1 VTSRCE
7 ITRSAALQGCPAPVG
22 RPKGL
27 RYERPPLI
35 SQCAR
40 RTLWL
45 CAVAFVVSLAAS
57 AQEGHPVVGTW
68 YGDWG
73 PTPQARHDVT
83 VIMTWDGK
91 AIGGTID
98 PGPDAVPFKT
108 ATLDSSTWT
117 VHIEAERPAKG
128 ATAAV
133 RYVIDG
139 KLANLGSYN
148 RTLSGTWTDGATK
161 GDFKLTRD

>member
-1 VTSRCE
+1 MR
-7 ITRSAALQGCPAPVG
+7 RAWAAAVM
-22 RPKGL
+22 
-27 RYERPPLI
+27 
-35 SQCAR
+35 
-40 RTLWL
+40 
-45 CAVAFVVSLAAS
+45 AVALAATMF
-57 AQEGHPVVGTW
+57 AQEGHPLVGTW

-73 PTPQARHDVT
+73 SSPQQRHDVT

-91 AIGGTID
+91 AVGGTID

-117 VHIEAERPAKG
+117 VHIEAERAAKG
-128 ATAAV
+128 SAAAV

-148 RTLSGTWTDGATK
+148 RTISGTWTNGTTK
-161 GDFKLTRD
+161 GDFTLTRD

>member
-1 VTSRCE
+1 MT
-7 ITRSAALQGCPAPVG
+7 CP
-22 RPKGL
+22 
-27 RYERPPLI
+27 ER
-35 SQCAR
+35 AR
-40 RTLWL
+40 RTRRLARA
-45 CAVAFVVSLAAS
+45 CAALVGVVLSFSAA
-57 AQEGHPVVGTW
+57 ARGQEGHPVVGTW

-117 VHIEAERPAKG
+117 VHVEAERPAKG
-128 ATAAV
+128 AAAAV

-139 KLANLGSYN
+139 KLVNLGSYN

>member
-1 VTSRCE
+1 MSPKEREPFPPALAKECASYGETSPKRHGAKAGRRAL
-7 ITRSAALQGCPAPVG
+7 RSIACVVAVVLPFAAA
-22 RPKGL
+22 
-27 RYERPPLI
+27 I
-35 SQCAR
+35 
-40 RTLWL
+40 
-45 CAVAFVVSLAAS
+45 F
-57 AQEGHPVVGTW
+57 AQEGHPLVGTW

-73 PTPQARHDVT
+73 PTPQQRHDVT
-83 VIMTWDGK
+83 IVMTWDGK
-91 AIGGTID
+91 SIGGTID
-98 PGPDAVPFKT
+98 PGPDAVSFKT
-108 ATLDSSTWT
+108 ATLDSSGWT

-148 RTLSGTWTDGATK
+148 RTLSGTWTDGASK

>member
-1 VTSRCE
+1 MRNSEFGIWNSEFVSSRLHSNFLIPNSE
-7 ITRSAALQGCPAPVG
+7 FLRSALLGC
-22 RPKGL
+22 L
-27 RYERPPLI
+27 
-35 SQCAR
+35 
-40 RTLWL
+40 
-45 CAVAFVVSLAAS
+45 VVSFTTAVL
-57 AQEGHPVVGTW
+57 AQEGHPLVGTW
-68 YGDWG
+68 YGAWG

-83 VIMTWDGK
+83 VIMTWDGN

-148 RTLSGTWTDGATK
+148 RTLSGTWTGGATK

>member
-1 VTSRCE
+1 MKEREAFRKERDAFRRAV
-7 ITRSAALQGCPAPVG
+7 SALWVVG
-22 RPKGL
+22 IVL
-27 RYERPPLI
+27 
-35 SQCAR
+35 
-40 RTLWL
+40 
-45 CAVAFVVSLAAS
+45 SLGAIA
-57 AQEGHPVVGTW
+57 AQEGFPLVGTW

-73 PTPQARHDVT
+73 ATPQQRHDVT
-83 VIMTWDGK
+83 IVMTWDGK
-91 AIGGTID
+91 SIGGTID

-128 ATAAV
+128 AAAAV

-161 GDFKLTRD
+161 ADFKLTRD

>member
-1 VTSRCE
+1 MIRRACGAIV
-7 ITRSAALQGCPAPVG
+7 AAV
-22 RPKGL
+22 
-27 RYERPPLI
+27 
-35 SQCAR
+35 
-40 RTLWL
+40 
-45 CAVAFVVSLAAS
+45 LATTMF
-57 AQEGHPVVGTW
+57 AQEGHPLVGTW

-73 PTPQARHDVT
+73 SSAQKRNDVT

-91 AIGGTID
+91 TIGGTID
-98 PGPDAVPFKT
+98 PGPDAVPFKA

-117 VHIEAERPAKG
+117 VHIEAERAAKG
-128 ATAAV
+128 NAPAV

-148 RTLSGTWTDGATK
+148 RTFSGTWTTGATK

>member
-1 VTSRCE
+1 M
-7 ITRSAALQGCPAPVG
+7 TR
-22 RPKGL
+22 
-27 RYERPPLI
+27 
-35 SQCAR
+35 
-40 RTLWL
+40 WL
-45 CAVAFVVSLAAS
+45 CALVFLASLAS
-57 AQEGHPVVGTW
+57 MRAQEGYPLVGTW

-73 PTPQARHDVT
+73 PTPQQRHDVT
-83 VIMTWDGK
+83 VVMTWDGK

-117 VHIEAERPAKG
+117 VHVEAERPAKG

-148 RTLSGTWTDGATK
+148 RTLSGTWMSGATK
-161 GDFKLTRD
+161 NDLNLTRD

>member
-1 VTSRCE
+1 VIRRLATVT
-7 ITRSAALQGCPAPVG
+7 AFVALA
-22 RPKGL
+22 
-27 RYERPPLI
+27 
-35 SQCAR
+35 
-40 RTLWL
+40 
-45 CAVAFVVSLAAS
+45 AVAL
-57 AQEGHPVVGTW
+57 AQEGFPLVGTW

-73 PTPQARHDVT
+73 PSPKQRHDIT
-83 VIMTWDGK
+83 VVMTWDGK
-91 AIGGTID
+91 TIGGTID

-117 VHIEAERPAKG
+117 VHIEAEHPAKG
-128 ATAAV
+128 PGAPAV

-148 RTLSGTWTDGATK
+148 RTLSGSWMNGAAK

>member
-1 VTSRCE
+1 MIRRAC
-7 ITRSAALQGCPAPVG
+7 AAVV
-22 RPKGL
+22 
-27 RYERPPLI
+27 
-35 SQCAR
+35 
-40 RTLWL
+40 
-45 CAVAFVVSLAAS
+45 VAIVAATGF
-57 AQEGHPVVGTW
+57 AQEGHPLVGTW

-73 PTPQARHDVT
+73 PSPQQRHDVT
-83 VIMTWDGK
+83 VVMTWDGK

-117 VHIEAERPAKG
+117 VHIEAERAAKG
-128 ATAAV
+128 NTPAV
-133 RYVIDG
+133 HFVIDG

-148 RTLSGTWTDGATK
+148 RTLAGTWTQGTTK

>member
-1 VTSRCE
+1 M
-7 ITRSAALQGCPAPVG
+7 TR
-22 RPKGL
+22 
-27 RYERPPLI
+27 
-35 SQCAR
+35 
-40 RTLWL
+40 WL
-45 CAVAFVVSLAAS
+45 CAVVVLASLASAH
-57 AQEGHPVVGTW
+57 AQEGHPLVGTW

-73 PTPQARHDVT
+73 PTPQQRHDVT
-83 VIMTWDGK
+83 VVMTWDGK

-128 ATAAV
+128 AAAAV

-139 KLANLGSYN
+139 KMENIGAYA
-148 RTLSGTWTDGATK
+148 RFITGTWQQGSQK
-161 GDFKLTRD
+161 GDFKVTRN

>member
-1 VTSRCE
+1 MTCPERAHPSIRSGRASRRGCWL
-7 ITRSAALQGCPAPVG
+7 SAIV
-22 RPKGL
+22 
-27 RYERPPLI
+27 
-35 SQCAR
+35 
-40 RTLWL
+40 
-45 CAVAFVVSLAAS
+45 FFVSLASAA
-57 AQEGHPVVGTW
+57 AQEGHPLVGTW

-73 PTPQARHDVT
+73 PTPKARHDVT

-117 VHIEAERPAKG
+117 VHVEAERPAKG
-128 ATAAV
+128 PTAAI

-139 KLANLGSYN
+139 KLADLGSYN
-148 RTLSGTWTDGATK
+148 RTLSGTWSDGATK

>member
-1 VTSRCE
+1 VTRVSC
-7 ITRSAALQGCPAPVG
+7 TAVV
-22 RPKGL
+22 
-27 RYERPPLI
+27 
-35 SQCAR
+35 
-40 RTLWL
+40 
-45 CAVAFVVSLAAS
+45 VAFVAATVCG
-57 AQEGHPVVGTW
+57 QEGHPLVGTW

-73 PTPQARHDVT
+73 SSPQERHDVT

-117 VHIEAERPAKG
+117 VHIEAERAAKG
-128 ATAAV
+128 NSAAV
-133 RYVIDG
+133 PYVIDG
-139 KLANLGSYN
+139 KLSNLGSYN
-148 RTLSGTWTDGATK
+148 RTLTGTWMQGPNK